1 MYLNVICVS
10 VYVKVGSEQYFS
22 DCLLTVQ
29 TPENEKQCQ
38 SGAKVKVPGQC
49 NFCSIPSNCITW
61 CKTELVRAIMRHEA
75 GTFQRVPGY
84 IPKSFL
90 LSFAV

>member
-1 MYLNVICVS
+1 MICVS

-22 DCLLTVQ
+22 DCLLMVQ
-29 TPENEKQCQ
+29 TPENEKQCR

-61 CKTELVRAIMRHEA
+61 CRTELVRAKEAHGIMA
-75 GTFQRVPGY
+75 A
-84 IPKSFL
+84 L
-90 LSFAV
+90 LVITETRG